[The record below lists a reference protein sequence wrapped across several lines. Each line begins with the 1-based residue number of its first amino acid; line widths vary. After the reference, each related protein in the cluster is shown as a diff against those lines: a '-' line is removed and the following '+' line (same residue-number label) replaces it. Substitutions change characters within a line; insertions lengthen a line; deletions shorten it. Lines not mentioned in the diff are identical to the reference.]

1 MADPRTRTFSRRLSV
16 YYTVFTIGFLL
27 FLVALA
33 ILEKEGIPRQ
43 WIGYLFMFATIVLY
57 AGIGV
62 LSRTSDVSEYYVAG
76 RRVPAIFNGMA
87 TAADWI
93 SAASFISLAGGLY
106 LLGFDGLAYIMG
118 WTGGFCL
125 VALLIAPYLRKL
137 GQFTIPDFL
146 SARYADPVQGNRG
159 NGDGSGSSGSRGGI
173 GGNNGV
179 DAVRLIAVGATVIVS
194 FTYVVAQIY
203 GVGLIT
209 SRFTGVDFSVGIFL
223 GLASILVCSFLGGMR
238 AVTWTQVAQYIILII
253 AYMIPVVYLSIK
265 HTGVPIPQVAY
276 GSALARLS
284 EREAVLNADPKEIAV
299 RDIFRAHAASFEA
312 RVKALPKSWEDGRV
326 EAQRRVENLKLGNA
340 SLIDIKAATRD
351 LAAYPKDVDEA
362 RRRWLEARAANLAR
376 AQPVLPHT
384 APFPGRDGMSPEV
397 QRNNFLALV
406 FCLML
411 GTAALPHI
419 LVRYNTTPS
428 VQEARASVFWTL
440 FFVMLLYIT
449 IPALAVLVKFDIYT
463 QLVGSD
469 FSRLPGWVT
478 YWADIDKS
486 NPLVRIT
493 DINHD
498 GIVQLAEIVIDGDI
512 VVLATPEIAG
522 LPYVISGL
530 VAAGGLAAALS
541 TADGLL
547 LTISNALS
555 HDVYYRT
562 VDRAAS
568 TQKRVTVSKLL
579 LLLVALV
586 AAYAASL
593 KPADILSLVG
603 AAFSLAASA
612 LFPALVSGIFW
623 KRANRHGAMAGMLA
637 GFGMCVYYMVR
648 TNPVLGGSLEQL
660 WFHIAPISAGIFGVP
675 AGFTALIA
683 VSLATPAPGTRS
695 KALVDHL
702 RSP

>member
-1 MADPRTRTFSRRLSV
+1 MAGDPRSFSRRLAI
-16 YYTVFTIGFLL
+16 YYTIFTIGFLL

-146 SARYADPVQGNRG
+146 SARYTGSTRASRV
-159 NGDGSGSSGSRGGI
+159 DGG
-173 GGNNGV
+173 GV
-179 DAVRLIAVGATVIVS
+179 DAVRLIAVAATVIVS

-238 AVTWTQVAQYIILII
+238 AITWTQVAQYIILII
-253 AYMIPVVYLSIK
+253 AYMIPVVYLSVK
-265 HTGVPIPQVAY
+265 HTGVPVPQIAY

-284 EREAVLNADPKEIAV
+284 AREAELAIDPKEIAV
-299 RDIFRAHAASFEA
+299 RDVFRSRAAAFEA
-312 RVKALPKSWEDGRV
+312 RVKALPKSWEDGRLF
-326 EAQRRVENLKLGNA
+326 AQRRVQDLKLGNA

-351 LAAYPKDVDEA
+351 LATYPKDVDEA
-362 RRRWLEARAANLAR
+362 RRRWLDARAANLVR
-376 AQPVLPHT
+376 AQPVVPHT
-384 APFPGRDGMSPEV
+384 APFPGRDGTPPDT
-397 QRNNFLALV
+397 QRNNFMALV

-411 GTAALPHI
+411 GTTALPHI

-428 VQEARASVFWTL
+428 VQDARASVFWTL
-440 FFVMLLYIT
+440 FFIMLLYIT

-469 FSRLPGWVT
+469 FSHLPGWVS
-478 YWADIDKS
+478 YWAGIDKI
-486 NPLVRIT
+486 NPLVTIT

-498 GIVQLAEIVIDGDI
+498 GIVQLAEIVLDGDI

-562 VDRAAS
+562 LDRGAS

-593 KPADILSLVG
+593 KPGDILSLVS

-612 LFPALVSGIFW
+612 LFPALATGIFW
-623 KRANRHGAMAGMLA
+623 KRANRHGAVAGMLS
-637 GFGMCVYYMVR
+637 GFGMCVYYMLR
-648 TNPVLGGSLEQL
+648 TNPALGGSLDHL
-660 WFHIAPISAGIFGVP
+660 WLQIAPISAGVFGVP
-675 AGFTALIA
+675 AGFAALIA
-683 VSLATPAPGTRS
+683 VSLATPAPGSRS
-695 KALVDHL
+695 DTLVDHL